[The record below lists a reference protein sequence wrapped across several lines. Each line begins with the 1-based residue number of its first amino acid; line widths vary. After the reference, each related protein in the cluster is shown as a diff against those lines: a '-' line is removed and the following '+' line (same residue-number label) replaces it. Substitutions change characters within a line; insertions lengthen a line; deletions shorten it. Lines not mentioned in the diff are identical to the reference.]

1 MADFVAR
8 SQQNIHEWSNVYGPG
23 YAPEYFGGTSRFT
36 ITRTPITKMSGSAL
50 LGECTFTITF
60 KSNNTEDPTSQRN
73 SGYNY
78 AVDYEVYIAGA
89 RRGTAR
95 LVSRTQYINK
105 NTTYVR
111 TLKATNIPLG
121 TATTVSAYIRTVND
135 RPSSQALLFDSRNQG
150 GDSLS
155 GLPLG
160 IQTAN
165 FTSFSNFT
173 IVNAPTRISASV
185 TARSS
190 GVTHN
195 VRLKHGTVTVMSWS
209 GLGNFT
215 TLEVTQTQAQ
225 TLLNR
230 LSTVTSAS
238 VTLEVDTIHGGRTL
252 YTQSRTASVTVGIG
266 PSIGAVGIS
275 DSSGALSEIGALVQN
290 ISNVT
295 LSINN
300 VVPGY
305 GTTVNTYGFE
315 WMGQSYSGQTSSS
328 IRTGIVNQSGSQTF
342 TGRMS
347 NKRGQ
352 VATRSRTD
360 TILPWAAPR
369 STSVQVRRCTSN
381 GTLDPTGGY
390 IRVTGTHSVSPL
402 KVGSTNKNTLRV
414 LVRYR
419 ATGTTTWTTPLNK
432 TYPAG
437 TVSTSE
443 AHTLGGGALDPTK
456 TYDFEVYSFDR
467 YTNTRVTGLIPTE
480 RVLISKVRNEGV
492 GFGKIRERGIVDAK
506 GDVYIDGDLNVTG
519 ELDLPMFSTS
529 NLVIDSQV
537 PIHASRDYLVKSY
550 NVSEEWIPNQLYT
563 LSVKGSF
570 TQTPRFFAN
579 GGMSSFPVPTKI
591 GPDIWAVTA
600 SRTSFTNDVPMT
612 LRVYNWPNT
621 SGQAASIEWV
631 MVQKG
636 SIRTDH
642 SPAPQSLVEKVF
654 FRVGGEPYVIPI
666 GFNQQKIITCTTNV
680 TDRAFFGIFTKFG
693 DGTPVATV
701 IKDSSHV
708 TYTLSANAITITP
721 AYSAHG
727 LVLTGIPSE
736 SGV

>member
-1 MADFVAR
+1 MADIAVR
-8 SQQNIHEWSNVYGPG
+8 SQQNIHGNGIGYRPDSNKTSARITMTKEIVKTGDTTARVIFG
-23 YAPEYFGGTSRFT
+23 VVLKTNNEYTPVGDRRVLTYELWIDGTRRATSVLKSAT
-36 ITRTPITKMSGSAL
+36 QSMNASG
-50 LGECTFTITF
+50 TFT
-60 KSNNTEDPTSQRN
+60 RW
-73 SGYNY
+73 
-78 AVDYEVYIAGA
+78 
-89 RRGTAR
+89 
-95 LVSRTQYINK
+95 LVADNVPLDHRT
-105 NTTYVR
+105 TH
-111 TLKATNIPLG
+111 P
-121 TATTVSAYIRTVND
+121 AYIRLVN
-135 RPSSQALLFDSRNQG
+135 SQDSHWTFNTNTQG
-150 GDSLS
+150 GNQIV
-155 GLPLG
+155 GLPIG
-160 IQTAN
+160 IQQSN
-165 FTSFSNFT
+165 FSSFSNFT
-173 IVNAPTRISASV
+173 LVRAPTRISASV

-195 VRLKHGTVTVMSWS
+195 VRLKYGTATVMSWS

-238 VTLEVDTIHGGRTL
+238 VKLEVDTVYSGSVI
-252 YTQSRTASVTVGIG
+252 YTQSRTATATVGIG
-266 PSIGAVGIS
+266 PSIGALGIS
-275 DSSGALSEIGALVQN
+275 DSSGALSEIGALVQG

-300 VVPGY
+300 TAVGY

-315 WMGQSYSGQTSSS
+315 WLGQNYSGQTSSTL
-328 IRTGIVNQSGSQTF
+328 RTGIVNQSGSQTF

-352 VATRSRTD
+352 VASRSRTD
-360 TILPWAAPR
+360 TVLPWAAPR
-369 STSVQVRRCTSN
+369 STSVQVRRCRSN
-381 GTLDPTGGY
+381 GTIDPAGSY

-419 ATGTTTWTTPLNK
+419 VTGTTTWTTPLNK

-492 GFGKIRERGIVDAK
+492 GFGKIRERGVVDAK
-506 GDVYIDGDLNVTG
+506 GDVYIDGDLSVTG
-519 ELDLPMFSTS
+519 GLDIPVFGTS

-537 PIHASRDYLVKSY
+537 PIHGSRDYLVKSY
-550 NVSEEWIPNQLYT
+550 NVSEEWIPNQVYT
-563 LSVKGSF
+563 LTVKGSF

-579 GGMSSFPVPTKI
+579 GGMSAFGVPTKI
-591 GPDIWAVTA
+591 GPDIWGITG
-600 SRTSFTNDVPMT
+600 SRTAFTDENPMT
-612 LRVYNWPNT
+612 LRIYNWPNT
-621 SGQAASIEWV
+621 SGQSASIEWV

-642 SPAPQSLVEKVF
+642 TPAPQSLVEKIF
-654 FRVGGEPYVIPI
+654 LRYAGEPYVIPI

-680 TDRAFFGIFTKFG
+680 TDRAFFGIFTKFNTA
-693 DGTPVATV
+693 TPVATI
-701 IKDSSHV
+701 IKESSHIS
-708 TYTLSANAITITP
+708 YTLSENAITITP

-727 LVLTGIPSE
+727 LVVTGIPAE
-736 SGV
+736 GGV